1 MAQARGEHRFAA
13 YCVLPTAVC
22 KLFRG
27 GVSSGNNLVL
37 HQVKANEPRSRL
49 GVEVATHRIADH
61 LPEFIQRLG
70 FREDG
75 VPQSAR
81 PGLRPSGR

>member
-1 MAQARGEHRFAA
+1 
-13 YCVLPTAVC
+13 
-22 KLFRG
+22 
-27 GVSSGNNLVL
+27 
-37 HQVKANEPRSRL
+37 
-49 GVEVATHRIADH
+49 VATHRIADH